1 MPMGRFAFPRTCNC
15 TRLIWS
21 AMRNL
26 SINAFFITLMS
37 YPLLWAQDNP
47 PRVDIGAAPPR
58 IEIGPVVSSAK
69 LNTYG
74 DTFADYHVGAG
85 GRVTLN
91 FNRFV
96 GAEVESTRQPTDN
109 RYIGDEVHTSI
120 AAKGTYRKEQARWL
134 KFAGLNFFGV
144 AGLGFLNRPVAIA
157 DPSPPRLCIRC
168 TVPQRQTRAIFDFGG
183 GVEVVPIRS
192 VSVRFDVTGAKSQ
205 QRAAYCCDAFD
216 ETRVF
221 IKTAIMF
228 RFK

>member
-1 MPMGRFAFPRTCNC
+1 MPMGRFFFPRSCIC
-15 TRLIWS
+15 HAPDLV

-26 SINAFFITLMS
+26 SLNAFFVMLMS

-47 PRVDIGAAPPR
+47 PRVHIGAAPPR
-58 IEIGPVVSSAK
+58 VEIGPIISSAK

-74 DTFADYHVGAG
+74 DTSANYFVGGG

-96 GAEVESTRQPTDN
+96 AGEVESTRQPTDN
-109 RYIGDEVHTSI
+109 RYTGDEIHSSF
-120 AAKGTYRKEQARWL
+120 AFKGTYRKEQARWL

-144 AGLGFLNRPVAIA
+144 AGLDFLNRPVGIA
-157 DPSPPRLCIRC
+157 DPNPPRLCIRC
-168 TVPQRQTRAIFDFGG
+168 TVTQRQTKAVFDFGG
-183 GVEVVPIRS
+183 GVELVPIRLI
-192 VSVRFDVTGAKSQ
+192 SVRFDVTSAKSRQ
-205 QRAAYCCDAFD
+205 PGPYCCDAFD
-216 ETRVF
+216 ETRRF